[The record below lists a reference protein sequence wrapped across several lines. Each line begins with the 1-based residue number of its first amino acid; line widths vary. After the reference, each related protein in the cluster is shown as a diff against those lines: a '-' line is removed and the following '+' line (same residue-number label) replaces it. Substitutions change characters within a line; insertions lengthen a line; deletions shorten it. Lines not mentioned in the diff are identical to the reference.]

1 MTEFRLGKIV
11 AASFGTLA
19 FTIATPAL
27 ADAKGD
33 IAMAEFAKCIV
44 GGRPNAAR
52 ALMKTVP
59 ASPAEYKVLDPMMAF
74 GGCLG
79 RGQLRMPRPL
89 IRGAIAKALYARDFA
104 APPPVTMARPDA
116 PRGAGEADL
125 LAADVARCLAERM
138 PGEADRLVRARF
150 ATPEE
155 AAAFAPLVAAIPACA
170 PASGGVRSSKGLM
183 RARLAEAIY
192 DVRSAAAAKR

>member
-1 MTEFRLGKIV
+1 MPKLTVVGLAAICAAV
-11 AASFGTLA
+11 ALA
-19 FTIATPAL
+19 TPSPAL
-27 ADAKGD
+27 ADPKGD
-33 IAMAEFAKCIV
+33 IAMADFAKCIV

-52 ALMKTVP
+52 ALMKTEP
-59 ASPAEYKVLDPMMAF
+59 ASPAEYKVLDPMMVF

-79 RGQLRMPRPL
+79 RGQLRMLRPL

-104 APPPVTMARPDA
+104 APPPATMARPDA

-138 PGEADRLVRARF
+138 PVEADRLVRARF
-150 ATPEE
+150 ATPDET
-155 AAAFAPLVAAIPACA
+155 AAFAPLLAAMPACA
-170 PASGGVRSSKGLM
+170 PTSGGVRTSKGLM

-192 DVRSAAAAKR
+192 DLRSGTAAKQ